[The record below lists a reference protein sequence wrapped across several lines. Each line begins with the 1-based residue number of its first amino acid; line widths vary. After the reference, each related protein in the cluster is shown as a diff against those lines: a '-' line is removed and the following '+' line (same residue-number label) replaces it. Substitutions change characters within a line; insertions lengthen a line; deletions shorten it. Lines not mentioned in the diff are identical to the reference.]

1 MSIMESARKPV
12 DRPVIVTICGD
23 AGRGKTSL
31 AAAFP
36 KPIFIRA
43 EDGMQAIPADKR
55 PDAFPLLQKPG
66 DLWEQI
72 TAIIHEPHDYQTLV
86 IDSVTALERLFVA
99 DVLAQDPKAKSI
111 NQALGGYGA
120 GTAAVS
126 AMHQRVRKGAGLA
139 NEKRG
144 MHVVFVAHAD
154 VETLKLPDVDDYMR
168 WTLRLPPK
176 SQPPYTDDVD
186 VVGFLR
192 LVTYTKGDEGDRKKA
207 ISTGDLEMVVHATA
221 ANVSK
226 NRYGITDPLEYHLG
240 QNPLARV
247 IPSLG
252 GAAPAQTKTTNE
264 GEA

>member
-1 MSIMESARKPV
+1 
-12 DRPVIVTICGD
+12 
-23 AGRGKTSL
+23 
-31 AAAFP
+31 
-36 KPIFIRA
+36 
-43 EDGMQAIPADKR
+43 
-55 PDAFPLLQKPG
+55 
-66 DLWEQI
+66 
-72 TAIIHEPHDYQTLV
+72 
-86 IDSVTALERLFVA
+86 
-99 DVLAQDPKAKSI
+99 
-111 NQALGGYGA
+111 
-120 GTAAVS
+120 
-126 AMHQRVRKGAGLA
+126 
-139 NEKRG
+139 